1 LSHATTSALKFK
13 RYILFSTFFQSKT
26 EHFGAGRLYVLK
38 MTDRRVLRI
47 VAAVSFIPASALCIA
62 HGILSNNPVP
72 AVGLV
77 PLFFSASLSIFLL
90 SRHAKKNKQKQR
102 SHDAETDVEEAISEG
117 QHSSE
122 GGPEEEHSHS
132 EHGEPTTTTLTH
144 PILVFF
150 IDVILAAALMV
161 VLVFTWIRD
170 SESRTPELAMLAAY
184 ATMPLLLNL

>member
-1 LSHATTSALKFK
+1 
-13 RYILFSTFFQSKT
+13 
-26 EHFGAGRLYVLK
+26 
-38 MTDRRVLRI
+38 MTDGRVLRI
-47 VAAVSFIPASALCIA
+47 VAAVSFIPGFALCIA

-90 SRHAKKNKQKQR
+90 SRHAKRNNKQKQR

-117 QHSSE
+117 QRISE
-122 GGPEEEHSHS
+122 GGPEEEDSHD
-132 EHGEPTTTTLTH
+132 EHGEPTTTALTH